1 LFAALGLHALR
12 AGAQPAPA
20 PAPPPAA
27 PTAPGADL
35 ARALPEGTE
44 APVRVV
50 EPEHGGLT
58 AAEVARRSLASSHTI
73 RARRAELEATEAKIR
88 QTTIEYFPR
97 ITLRAQYTRLSPVD
111 ASLRGAIVGTANPGA
126 VTVGPCDPTQPAGP
140 TCVLDSRGLPAA
152 AAPFNFRS
160 FENFYALT
168 ASLTVPLSDYFLRL
182 PDAAAATKAARSGAS
197 LNVRAEQRKIQNDA
211 RLVYYGWVGAVGQVT
226 VAKKSLERTRARQK
240 DAEASYSLGA
250 ISKAD
255 LMRLQALVANTELAV
270 KEAETLRD
278 LRAHQLGILMG
289 EPDRSPREVGEDV
302 LAPAAG
308 GLQGSLPALTSE
320 ALRQRIELTALTQNS
335 RALRSSAGAVQ
346 ARGYPRLEALGDV
359 TYANPNPRIFP
370 QEEKFNLTWSAGV
383 AATWTINDAFGMS
396 ASAAELEANARVL
409 EAQRAALADAIRQE
423 VAAAYLDRE
432 KALVAIETS
441 GRAAS
446 AAAEAYRVATD
457 LYRVGRATT
466 TELIEAESDLLNA
479 RLSELSAHVNL
490 RAAEQRLRYAV
501 GRD

>member
-1 LFAALGLHALR
+1 
-12 AGAQPAPA
+12 
-20 PAPPPAA
+20 
-27 PTAPGADL
+27 
-35 ARALPEGTE
+35 
-44 APVRVV
+44 
-50 EPEHGGLT
+50 
-58 AAEVARRSLASSHTI
+58 
-73 RARRAELEATEAKIR
+73 
-88 QTTIEYFPR
+88 
-97 ITLRAQYTRLSPVD
+97 
-111 ASLRGAIVGTANPGA
+111 
-126 VTVGPCDPTQPAGP
+126 
-140 TCVLDSRGLPAA
+140 
-152 AAPFNFRS
+152 
-160 FENFYALT
+160 
-168 ASLTVPLSDYFLRL
+168 
-182 PDAAAATKAARSGAS
+182 
-197 LNVRAEQRKIQNDA
+197 
-211 RLVYYGWVGAVGQVT
+211 
-226 VAKKSLERTRARQK
+226 
-240 DAEASYSLGA
+240 
-250 ISKAD
+250 
-255 LMRLQALVANTELAV
+255 
-270 KEAETLRD
+270 
-278 LRAHQLGILMG
+278 LMG
-289 EPDRSPREVGEDV
+289 DPDRNAPREVGEDV

-320 ALRQRIELTALTQNS
+320 ALRQRIELAALAQNG
-335 RALRSSAGAVQ
+335 RALRRSAGAVQ

-383 AATWTINDAFGMS
+383 AATWTINDAFTMS